1 MKRFFAVF
9 GLILLYMAAWAPVL
23 LVVILILEGDD
34 EAILIA
40 IGSSLPVI
48 IGLFLPYLNFVCRK
62 VYRYRGEGEPI
73 SEKELRERIIEINN
87 FGHPVMVVHRKKK
100 LVVTWNY
107 VEEKWRGVLSTG
119 GMKQAYHLHIKFSDR
134 KKEVILIDVLKSF
147 SWRVGHS
154 GARVRGGFFR
164 GVDIDFEAGRTG
176 PIDEVFSARSVSGYR
191 FSSREIKDP
200 VSNTIL
206 KSGWDIRLA
215 MW

>member
-1 MKRFFAVF
+1 MKRFFGVF

-23 LVVILILEGDD
+23 LVFIFALEGDD

-40 IGSSLPVI
+40 VGCVLPVI
-48 IGLFLPYLNFVCRK
+48 IGLFLPYLNFICRK
-62 VYRYRGEGEPI
+62 VYRYRGEGDPI
-73 SEKELRERIIEINN
+73 SEKELREKILKINN

-107 VEEKWRGVLSTG
+107 AEEKWREIFSAG
-119 GMKQAYHLHIKFSDR
+119 GMKQAYHLYIKFNDR
-134 KKEVILIDVLKSF
+134 EKEVILIDVLKSF
-147 SWRVGHS
+147 SWRVGLS
-154 GARVRGGFFR
+154 RATVRGGFFR

-176 PIDEVFSARSVSGYR
+176 PIDEVFSARSISGYR